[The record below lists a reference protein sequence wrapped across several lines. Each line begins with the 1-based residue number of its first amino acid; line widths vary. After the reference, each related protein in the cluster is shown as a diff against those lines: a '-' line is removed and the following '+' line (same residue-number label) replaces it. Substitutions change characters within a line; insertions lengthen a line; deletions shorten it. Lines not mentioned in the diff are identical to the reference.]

1 MTNPT
6 LQAKLKVE
14 EKKRSNWPAM
24 VLLAVTVGLS
34 LVFYVKNVDWGRWD
48 LRINWDWLTNL
59 WGTET
64 VRLEK

>member
-34 LVFYVKNVDWGRWD
+34 LVFYVKNVNWGG
-48 LRINWDWLTNL
+48 LNLKISFDWLTNL

-64 VRLEK
+64 VTLEK

>member
-1 MTNPT
+1 MTNP
-6 LQAKLKVE
+6 KLKVE

-34 LVFYVKNVDWGRWD
+34 LVFYLKNVDWGRWD